1 MSTPTPCWRSRS
13 IPRSGLVFGLAIGGA
28 ALVAGCQ
35 NGPERVTVA
44 VTAGE
49 AFLNAGRL
57 AIEDE
62 LAAAAI
68 PGVDTVLVLEGSNR
82 SAPALAIAEQLVERE
97 GLVGVVGHANSAS
110 SLVASQIYNG
120 HGVVQ
125 LAPTSTAPSYSQ
137 AGPFSFRMVPSDEH
151 QGPYLVEAVRDT
163 FPDGARV
170 ALIYVNDD
178 YGRGLRSAVL
188 AALDTARYPVV
199 LQLPHAEEAVGPDDV
214 RQGMAAFESAAPEVL
229 LWLARPQI
237 LELFLPQIRDL
248 NPDLPIIGGDAVSR
262 AIVFDDPAGLWQGV
276 TYTDFVDPSSTPEMQ
291 AFLDRYQARFGLEAS
306 GPEIL
311 TYDAVRL
318 LLQGVREGAHTGDAL
333 REHLV
338 SLGRERPPFSG
349 LSGPLTFDERGD
361 VERSFV
367 LRVLDRNNQ

>member
-1 MSTPTPCWRSRS
+1 MSAPMSCSRS
-13 IPRSGLVFGLAIGGA
+13 GISLRSGLVVGLAVGGI
-28 ALVAGCQ
+28 ALVAGC
-35 NGPERVTVA
+35 GTEPARVMVA

-49 AFLNAGRL
+49 TFLDAGRL

-68 PGVDTVLVLEGSNR
+68 PGLDTIMVLEGSNR
-82 SAPALAIAEQLVERE
+82 STPALTIAERLVGQQ
-97 GLVGVVGHANSAS
+97 GLVAVVGHANSAA

-120 HGVVQ
+120 HRVVQ
-125 LAPTSTAPSYSQ
+125 VAPTSTAPSYSE

-151 QGPYLVEAVRDT
+151 QGPYLVEAVRDA

-170 ALIYVNDD
+170 AVIYVNDD

-188 AALDTARYPVV
+188 TTLDPARYPIVV
-199 LQLPHAEEAVGPDDV
+199 QIPHAEEAVEPEDV
-214 RQGMAAFESAAPEVL
+214 RQGMAAFESAAPDVL

-237 LELFLPQIRDL
+237 LELFLPHLREGH
-248 NPDLPIIGGDAVSR
+248 PELPIIGGDAVSR
-262 AIVFDDPAGLWQGV
+262 AIVFEDPEGLWPGV
-276 TYTDFVDPSSTPEMQ
+276 MYTDFVDPASTPEMQ
-291 AFLDRYQARFGLEAS
+291 AFVDRFQMRFSTEAS
-306 GPEIL
+306 GPEIM

-318 LLQGVREGAHTGDAL
+318 VLQGIREGARTGDAL
-333 REHLV
+333 REYLA
-338 SLGRERPPFSG
+338 SLGRERPPFES

-367 LRVLDRNNQ
+367 LRVLDRSNR

>member
-1 MSTPTPCWRSRS
+1 MSSPRSGYVL
-13 IPRSGLVFGLAIGGA
+13 RSGLVVGLAVGVI
-28 ALVAGCQ
+28 ALVAGCE
-35 NGPERVTVA
+35 NEPARVTVA

-49 AFLNAGRL
+49 SFLDAATL
-57 AIEDE
+57 ALEDE

-68 PGVDTVLVLEGSNR
+68 PGLDTVMVMEGSNR
-82 SAPALAIAEQLVERE
+82 SAPALAIAEGLVEHE
-97 GLVGVVGHANSAS
+97 GLVAVVGHANSAA

-125 LAPTSTAPSYSQ
+125 LAPTSTAPSYSE

-151 QGPYLVEAVRDT
+151 QGPYLVEAVRDA

-170 ALIYVNDD
+170 AVIYVNDD

-188 AALDTARYPVV
+188 TVLDTARYPVV

-214 RQGMAAFESAAPEVL
+214 RQGMAAFENASPDVL
-229 LWLARPQI
+229 LWLARPQV
-237 LELFLPQIRDL
+237 LELFLPSLRALDAE
-248 NPDLPIIGGDAVSR
+248 LPIIGGDAVSR
-262 AIVFDDPAGLWQGV
+262 AIVFEDPDSLWQGV
-276 TYTDFVDPSSTPEMQ
+276 TYTDFVDPRSTPEMR
-291 AFLDRYQARFGLEAS
+291 AFLDRFQPRFGTEAS

-318 LLQGVREGAHTGDAL
+318 VLQGVREGARTGEAL
-333 REHLV
+333 REYLT
-338 SLGRERPPFSG
+338 SLGKERPPFHG

-361 VERSFV
+361 VQRSFV
-367 LRVLDRNNQ
+367 LRVLGRTDR